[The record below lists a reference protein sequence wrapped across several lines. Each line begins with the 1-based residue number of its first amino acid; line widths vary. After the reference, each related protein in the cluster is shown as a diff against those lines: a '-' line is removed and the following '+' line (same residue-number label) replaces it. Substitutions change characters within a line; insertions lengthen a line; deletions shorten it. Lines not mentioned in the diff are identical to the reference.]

1 MFHFDYKL
9 IIIGA
14 LFVALVVVKLLAG
27 GRPNDRPVRRRRRFG
42 HRGTLSPL
50 NQPGAREKP
59 PAPEPA
65 TPPVDPEEQFFKKS
79 DHE

>member
-9 IIIGA
+9 IWIGA

-27 GRPNDRPVRRRRRFG
+27 GKPNDRPVRRRRRFG
-42 HRGTLSPL
+42 FRGELSPL

-59 PAPEPA
+59 PEPEPEK
-65 TPPVDPEEQFFKKS
+65 PPVDPEEQFFKG
-79 DHE
+79 DGHQ